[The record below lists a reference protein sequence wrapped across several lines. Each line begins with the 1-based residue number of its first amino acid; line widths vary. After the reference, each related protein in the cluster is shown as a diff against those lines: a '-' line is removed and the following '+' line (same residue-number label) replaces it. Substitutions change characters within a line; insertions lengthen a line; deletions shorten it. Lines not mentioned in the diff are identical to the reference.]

1 MEKIDLTKCYEELD
15 ESIKKDD
22 HTKALNISSKIL
34 SAYPQ
39 EQEAL
44 RAKVTAL
51 INLSKS
57 KDLIDFLTSSK
68 YTSQYPL
75 EYAYALYEDK
85 K

>member
-57 KDLIDFLTSSK
+57 KDKRLIFRTFGL
-68 YTSQYPL
+68 L
-75 EYAYALYEDK
+75 IL
-85 K
+85 